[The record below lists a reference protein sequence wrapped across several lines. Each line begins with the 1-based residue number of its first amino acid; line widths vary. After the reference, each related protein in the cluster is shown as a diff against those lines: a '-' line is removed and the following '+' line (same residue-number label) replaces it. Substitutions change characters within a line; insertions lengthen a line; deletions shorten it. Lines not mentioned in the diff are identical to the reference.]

1 MREIEDL
8 VELMARLR
16 HPDSGCPWDREQTY
30 DTIVPHTIEEAYE
43 VADAIARGDRLAL
56 KDELG
61 DLLFQ
66 VVFYTQLAREEN
78 LFTLADVARAII
90 EKMTRRHPHVFG
102 DAEFTGPEEQSRD
115 WERIKQAER
124 GTDAGGVLDG
134 VALALPAMTRALKLQ
149 RRAARVGFDWKDAE
163 SVLHKI
169 EEELEEVRLELAR
182 GECMERCQEEVG
194 DLLFACVNLARHV
207 GIDPEAAVRAT
218 NAKFERRF
226 RCIETGL
233 AETGR
238 TPDEASLAEMDALW
252 EQAKT
257 TPADDRPPR
266 QQR

>member
-1 MREIEDL
+1 VREIEDL

-16 HPDSGCPWDREQTY
+16 HPDFGCAWDRAQTY

-66 VVFYTQLAREEN
+66 VVFYTQLAREEG
-78 LFTLADVARAII
+78 LFTLADVASAII
-90 EKMTRRHPHVFG
+90 DKMTRRHPHVFG
-102 DAEFTGPEEQSRD
+102 DVEFTGPDEQSRA

-124 GTDAGGVLDG
+124 GADAGGVLDG
-134 VALALPAMTRALKLQ
+134 VSLALPAMTRALKLQ
-149 RRAARVGFDWKDAE
+149 RRAARVGFDWHDAE

-169 EEELEEVRLELAR
+169 EEELEEVRVELAR
-182 GECMERCQEEVG
+182 GECSERCQEEVG

-207 GIDPEAAVRAT
+207 GVDPEAAVRAT
-218 NAKFERRF
+218 NAKFESRF
-226 RCIETGL
+226 RCIEARL

-238 TPDEASLAEMDALW
+238 TPEQASLAEMDALW

-257 TPADDRPPR
+257 KPADRSPR
-266 QQR
+266 QKR